1 MDLVTPGIGLIFW
14 QTITFLLVLF
24 LLSKFAWK
32 PIMAALSAR
41 EDSIENALRMA
52 EKAKLEM
59 QELKAGNEKL
69 LAEARA
75 ERDRILKEASDASNQ
90 MIEAAKTKAGE
101 ESNRMIAQARE
112 AVSNEKRSA
121 IAEIKNLAG
130 NLSVEIAEQLLKR
143 ELKDATA
150 QQQLVSDYMKEVTL
164 N

>member
-1 MDLVTPGIGLIFW
+1 MELVTPGIGLIFW

-32 PIMAALSAR
+32 PIMAALTAR
-41 EDSIENALRMA
+41 EASIENALRMA

-112 AVSNEKRSA
+112 AVANEKRSA

>member
-52 EKAKLEM
+52 EKAKLEL
-59 QELKAGNEKL
+59 QEFKAGNEKL

-75 ERDRILKEASDASNQ
+75 ERDKILKEASDASNQ

-112 AVSNEKRSA
+112 AVANEKRSA
-121 IAEIKNLAG
+121 IAEIKTLAG

-143 ELKDATA
+143 ELADANA

>member
-14 QTITFLLVLF
+14 QLITFLLVLF

-32 PIMAALSAR
+32 PIMAALR
-41 EDSIENALRMA
+41 ERESSIENALSMA

-59 QELKAGNEKL
+59 QALKAGNEKL

-75 ERDRILKEASDASNQ
+75 ERDRILKDAADASNQ
-90 MIEAAKTKAGE
+90 MIEAAKGKATE
-101 ESNRMIAQARE
+101 ESNRLIAQARE
-112 AVSNEKRSA
+112 AVSNEKRAA
-121 IAEIKNLAG
+121 IAEIKSLAG

-143 ELKDATA
+143 ELSDASA
-150 QQQLVSDYMKEVTL
+150 QKQLVSDYMREVTL